1 MSIAALYLNNFGKS
15 ATAAVLVW
23 LVAACSTVEDLRPT
37 PEAQALAAE
46 LRTAMQACSDAQADS
61 YELLRAQRDQ
71 LQLQQEQLA
80 TVNRTLDDMQAHM
93 ADSAPGVEPP
103 SSDCKGAQPAT
114 SEKMIVGRRENVWL
128 EDVQLSLPARIDTG
142 AETASLDARNIELF
156 ERDGSR
162 WVRFEILQPDT
173 GKPIALEKK
182 LERRARIVQA
192 ASDEAER
199 RPVIRLGVVIGDVRQ
214 YAEFTLSDRSHLD
227 YQILIGRN
235 VLNDVMV
242 VDVSETNLAPP
253 QIVAGSADQ

>member
-1 MSIAALYLNNFGKS
+1 MAIAAFYLSNYGKS
-15 ATAAVLVW
+15 ATTAVFLC
-23 LVAACSTVEDLRPT
+23 LLAACSTVEELRPT
-37 PEAQALAAE
+37 PEAEALAAE
-46 LRTAMQACSDAQADS
+46 LRSAMQACSDAQAES
-61 YELLRAQRDQ
+61 YTLLREQREQ
-71 LQLQQEQLA
+71 LLQQQEQLA
-80 TVNRTLDDMQAHM
+80 NVNSALDEVQVLMRQSVPIDVPPP
-93 ADSAPGVEPP
+93 ADCEI
-103 SSDCKGAQPAT
+103 AQPAT

-128 EDVQLSLPARIDTG
+128 EDIQLSLPARIDTG

-173 GKPIALEKK
+173 GEPIVLEKK

-192 ASDEAER
+192 VSDEAER

-242 VDVSETNLAPP
+242 VDVSEINLAPP
-253 QIVAGSADQ
+253 RASANTADQ

>member
-1 MSIAALYLNNFGKS
+1 MLIAPLYLSNFGKS
-15 ATAAVLVW
+15 ATAAMLAC
-23 LVAACSTVEDLRPT
+23 LLAACSTVEDLGPS

-46 LRTAMQACSDAQADS
+46 LRTAMQACSDTQAGS
-61 YELLRAQRDQ
+61 SELLSAQGDQ

-80 TVNRTLDDMQAHM
+80 NLNRKLDEVQAHM
-93 ADSAPGVEPP
+93 VDSVPGVVQPP
-103 SSDCKGAQPAT
+103 IDCKVAQPAT
-114 SEKMIVGRRENVWL
+114 SGKMIVGRRENVWL

-156 ERDGSR
+156 ERDGTR

-173 GKPIALEKK
+173 GEPIALEKK

-199 RPVIRLGVVIGDVRQ
+199 RSVIRLGVVIGDVRQ

-253 QIVAGSADQ
+253 QVGAGSADQ

>member
-15 ATAAVLVW
+15 AIAAVLVF
-23 LVAACSTVEDLRPT
+23 LLAACSTVEDLRPT

-46 LRTAMQACSDAQADS
+46 SRTAMQACATAQAES
-61 YELLRAQRDQ
+61 HQLLHTQRNQ

-80 TVNRTLDDMQAHM
+80 NVNLVLGDMQAHM
-93 ADSAPGVEPP
+93 ADSVAVVVQPP
-103 SSDCKGAQPAT
+103 IKCKSAKPAT
-114 SEKMIVGRRENVWL
+114 SGKMIVGRHENVWL
-128 EDVQLSLPARIDTG
+128 EDIQLSLPARIDTG

-173 GKPIALEKK
+173 GEPIALEKK

-192 ASDEAER
+192 TSDEAER
-199 RPVIRLGVVIGDVRQ
+199 RSVIRLGVVIGDVRQ

-253 QIVAGSADQ
+253 QVGAGSADP